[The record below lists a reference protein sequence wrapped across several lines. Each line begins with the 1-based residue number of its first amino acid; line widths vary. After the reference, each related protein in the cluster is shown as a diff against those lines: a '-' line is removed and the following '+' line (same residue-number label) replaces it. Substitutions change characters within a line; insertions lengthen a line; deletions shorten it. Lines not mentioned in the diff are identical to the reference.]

1 MFRKAATY
9 FLIIYISAIFLPAF
23 TLIHFSI
30 NQEEIIEE
38 FCVNKDKPEL
48 NCNGQCHLTEVLAN
62 QVNEDSGIQ
71 EQSIIELPFF
81 LGKIIAISIPSCT
94 KQNVVNIYVWSRLY
108 HAVFLDPNFPPPR
121 VNV

>member
-9 FLIIYISAIFLPAF
+9 FLIIYISAFFLPAF

-48 NCNGQCHLTEVLAN
+48 NCNGQCHLTEVLSN
-62 QVNEDSGIQ
+62 QLNEQTGTQ
-71 EQSIIELPFF
+71 EQTKIEFPCL
-81 LGKIIAISIPSCT
+81 LGKITSVSIIT
-94 KQNVVNIYVWSRLY
+94 TNIKDERNVFTWTRLY
-108 HAVFLDPNFPPPR
+108 HSVFLDPNFPPPR